1 MIKFL
6 INGTKRAFGL
16 HMPGRMLDVFPDD
29 TFLVSYPKSG
39 NTWIRFLIANLKYPE
54 KHPDFTNINRLV
66 PDYEAHSKRS
76 LNRLPRPRTLKSHQY
91 FDPRYPKVL
100 YIVRDPRDV
109 VLAQYHFG
117 IKQRLHGEDYPLTDY
132 VSRFLANDTGHAYGS
147 WFDHM
152 ASWYFTR
159 CNDPGFLLVRYES
172 LHSQPL
178 IEMARIAGFLGA
190 PTDPERLN
198 FAIEQSTG
206 SRMRELEKKQMHVFS
221 STKDTRPDLPY
232 IRVAKAGGWR
242 TNLPKD
248 CVASIESAW
257 GSLMKDMGY
266 ELSAPTR
273 PRIDAHPG
281 LPAATA
287 PITPVI
293 V

>member
-1 MIKFL
+1 MIQNLYLAKG
-6 INGTKRAFGL
+6 IKRAFGL

-54 KHPDFTNINRLV
+54 KHPDFTNINQLV

-76 LNRLPRPRTLKSHQY
+76 LNRMPRPRTLKSHQY
-91 FDPRYPKVL
+91 FDPRYHKVL

-109 VLAQYHFG
+109 VLAEYHFG
-117 IKQRLHGEDYPLTDY
+117 IKQRLHGEDYPLAHY

-147 WFDHM
+147 WFDHV

-159 CNDPGFLLVRYES
+159 RNDPGFLLVRYES

-178 IEMARIAGFLGA
+178 IEMARIAKFLGA
-190 PTDPERLN
+190 SSDPGKLA

-206 SRMRELEKKQMHVFS
+206 ARMRELEKKQAHVFS
-221 STKDTRPDLPY
+221 STRETRLDLPY

-242 TNLPKD
+242 TKLPED
-248 CVASIESAW
+248 CVARIESAW
-257 GSLMKDMGY
+257 GSLMEDMGY
-266 ELSAPTR
+266 ELTVSSPVEV
-273 PRIDAHPG
+273 
-281 LPAATA
+281 TA
-287 PITPVI
+287 N
-293 V
+293 